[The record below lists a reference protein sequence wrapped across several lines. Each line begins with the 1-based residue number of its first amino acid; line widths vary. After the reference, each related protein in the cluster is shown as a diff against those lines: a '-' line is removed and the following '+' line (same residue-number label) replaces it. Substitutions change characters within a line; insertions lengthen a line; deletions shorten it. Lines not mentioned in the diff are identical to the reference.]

1 MYYSI
6 ISQISNNFHRR
17 LNYTSKR
24 WTRKRERE
32 TIKFGKKCKRC
43 EVFPEELKEKKN
55 DRMVRIR
62 RAVSLSR
69 EKRGERVLS
78 AHYRIMPLLP
88 L

>member
-1 MYYSI
+1 MEPKKSV
-6 ISQISNNFHRR
+6 
-17 LNYTSKR
+17 
-24 WTRKRERE
+24 RE
-32 TIKFGKKCKRC
+32 TIKFGRKCKRC
-43 EVFPEELKEKKN
+43 EVFPEELKEKN

-78 AHYRIMPLLP
+78 AHYRIMALLP